1 MAVMAG
7 LGILAAAVVVI
18 ATRTSGD
25 HASGSSMD
33 AVRTAGDI
41 VRLRI
46 DGSDSAVKRRALKTA
61 AGKLKPSSLR
71 KVLIAFASGDLEAAA
86 REPADSPFAR
96 CLRGWV
102 LFELGRR
109 REASE
114 ELTRGL
120 KESPPDWEYRTL
132 FEEALTKTR

>member
-7 LGILAAAVVVI
+7 LGILAAAVAVI
-18 ATRTSGD
+18 ATRKSGD
-25 HASGSSMD
+25 HAPESSMD

-61 AGKLKPSSLR
+61 AGKLKPSPLR
-71 KVLIAFASGDLEAAA
+71 KSLIAFASGDLEAAA
-86 REPADSPFAR
+86 REPAESPFAQ
-96 CLRGWV
+96 CLRGWF

-109 REASE
+109 RDASE
-114 ELTRGL
+114 DLAQGL
-120 KESPPDWEYRTL
+120 KDSSPDWEYRAL
-132 FEEALTKTR
+132 FEEALTRTR